1 MLILCDNM
9 GRSNFKKKFSKF
21 NLLKMA
27 FWLIIILS
35 IISVIFVLYLHNQG
49 HIIPTNENSSFSESI
64 FSNSLNLIF
73 SIIGFLVALIIFLVQ
88 YIGSKFNSHELE
100 KSPVS
105 NVYFIIL
112 LLTLTSYIA
121 FNFVAVYIELS
132 FPYTLISLILSFS
145 VLLLVGWTVL
155 YSVFYLDIS
164 NIIENLSDQT
174 IQFIKKKK
182 KFKKIPFVNEIGYSD
197 EFIFALNKK
206 TSVFVKTS
214 IEAINKNQDKVLKT
228 SLASLKDIAITY
240 LGQSEHI
247 HATEDKFLNELNDQF
262 NFIISEGLR
271 SYNQKILENIAET
284 IGDISVAIIEHR
296 KGIGDINN
304 FALNWIA
311 TLKDL
316 FIRSYHKDRT
326 IVCHI
331 CLEKINAVILLAL
344 DKGYYRSYDTYRMF
358 LDDISHILSKV
369 NQHWAAI
376 LLQKSTLIYQKQFL
390 KFLEL
395 AKTGKF
401 IFSEYFVKSYFDE
414 LAEILNESKTKH
426 MSMNNTIIFASLY
439 GLETFAQKIAA
450 TGLTNITDDQAKRG
464 IANYIKQLID
474 FNKTILETHPEKN
487 DYRIYDFFS
496 EMLFLITKYIDL
508 NDSDKIGL
516 IKNLSNVL
524 LDFVEKA
531 RIKAINNYQDQPHQ
545 LDEAIIDYFAL
556 LIYLHSDKPELIN
569 ELVKRFVDIYLK
581 IKKTDGKYK
590 DRILTSTYE
599 ELKLY
604 SCWIEIF
611 DTLKNMNKDIKKI
624 LKKDFIEPKV
634 FGRAIP
640 SFYEQYGYP
649 RLGRIGDLWYLHPSY
664 MWGNPFQAEISNKLN
679 GDNGKHYI
687 EFNEQLKVKQH

>member
-1 MLILCDNM
+1 MIIVCDNM
-9 GRSNFKKKFSKF
+9 ALSSFKKRFSKF
-21 NLLKMA
+21 SLLKMA

-35 IISVIFVLYLHNQG
+35 VISVISVLYLHDHG
-49 HIIPTNENSSFSESI
+49 YMDSTKENNSFSESI
-64 FSNSLNLIF
+64 FSNSLGLIF
-73 SIIGFLVALIIFLVQ
+73 SIIGFLVALVIFLVQ

-105 NVYFIIL
+105 NVYFIVL
-112 LLTLTSYIA
+112 LFTLTAYIA
-121 FNFVAVYIELS
+121 FNFVAVYLELI

-155 YSVFYLDIS
+155 YSLFYLDVS
-164 NIIENLSDQT
+164 NVIENLSDQT
-174 IQFIKKKK
+174 TQFIKKKK
-182 KFKKIPFVNEIGYSD
+182 KFKKLPFVNEIGYSD
-197 EFIFALNKK
+197 EFISTLNKK

-228 SLASLKDIAITY
+228 SLDSLKDIAITY
-240 LGQSEHI
+240 LEQSDHI

-262 NFIISEGLR
+262 NFIISEGLK

-284 IGDISVAIIEHR
+284 IGEISLAILEYR

-304 FALNWIA
+304 FALNWTA

-316 FIRSYHKDRT
+316 FIKSYHKDRT

-358 LDDISHILSKV
+358 LDDISEILSKV

-376 LLQKSTLIYQKQFL
+376 LLQKSTLMYQKQFL

-395 AKTGKF
+395 AKNKKY
-401 IFSEYFVKSYFDE
+401 IFSEYFIKSHFDTFVG
-414 LAEILNESKTKH
+414 ILNESKVKH
-426 MSMNNTIIFASLY
+426 TSMNNTIIFASLY
-439 GLETFAQKIAA
+439 GLETIAQKIAA
-450 TGLTNITDDQAKRG
+450 TDLTNITDEQVKRG
-464 IANYIKQLID
+464 IASYLNQLIE
-474 FNKTILETHPEKN
+474 FNKTLLETHPEKN

-496 EMLFLITKYIDL
+496 EMLFLINKYVDL
-508 NDSDKIGL
+508 NDSDKISL
-516 IKNLSNVL
+516 IETLSNLL
-524 LDFVEKA
+524 LDFVEKT
-531 RIKAINNYQDQPHQ
+531 RIKALNGTQDQPYQ
-545 LDEAIIDYFAL
+545 LDEATIDYFAL
-556 LIYLHSDKPELIN
+556 LIYLHSDNPQLI
-569 ELVKRFVDIYLK
+569 EKVIKKFVGIYLK

-590 DRILTSTYE
+590 KRVLTSTYE

-604 SCWIEIF
+604 SCWIEVF
-611 DTLKNMNKDIKKI
+611 DNLRDVNVDIKKI
-624 LKKDFIEPKV
+624 LKKDYIEPQI

-640 SFYEQYGYP
+640 SFYEQHGYP

-664 MWGNPFQAEISNKLN
+664 MWGNSFQAEISNKLN
-679 GDNGKHYI
+679 GNNGKHYI
-687 EFNEQLKVKQH
+687 EFNKQLKS